1 MKLSQNFWK
10 AYFIVSIAALVFVA
24 GFTVGWQKRFPTSLV
39 ESWLAEIG
47 DWRKYPRH
55 RLRTRPEKFLN
66 PISVVPAN
74 ARGGTAPGAEAGQT
88 LLTGFF
94 NDRSGLRLVDQT
106 GRTLHE
112 WSASYLDVFPDPTHL
127 DSVPKHDWDVHLHG
141 AVLFPNG
148 DVVFNFEWAG
158 LVRLDRCSRVQWKLA
173 RQTHHSMDLDDDGNL
188 WVPDRKRRLVRSA
201 QMPDLPV
208 PAWDDYLVKV
218 SPDGTVLREI
228 SILEALH
235 KSGREALINANGGH
249 GTTVLLPEDG
259 DFTHLNDVEALPAA
273 LAAAF
278 PMFAAGDLLVS
289 LRNLNLVM
297 VLDPDSEQIKW
308 SMVGPFMRQHDP
320 DFQPDGR
327 ITLFD
332 NRPDRSAGTTRGG
345 SRILAIDPATRH
357 VEVVYGG
364 RPEQFFYSKRM
375 GEQQRLP
382 NGNYLITPTEAGYV
396 FEVNPAGD
404 VVWSYVNRFDE
415 QSVAWLEGATRY
427 PANFMSTTGT
437 QECL

>member
-1 MKLSQNFWK
+1 LKLIQDLWK
-10 AYFIVSIAALVFVA
+10 AYFLASAAALVFVA
-24 GFTVGWQKRFPTSLV
+24 GFTVGWQKRFPTQLV
-39 ESWLAEIG
+39 EGWLAEID
-47 DWRKYPRH
+47 DWRKYPGH
-55 RLRTRPEKFLN
+55 NLRTRPEKFL
-66 PISVVPAN
+66 SPA
-74 ARGGTAPGAEAGQT
+74 RLAPASGQADPAPDSDSGQT

-94 NDRSGLRLVDQT
+94 NDRSGLRLVDHS

-112 WSASYLDVFPDPTHL
+112 WSASYLEVFPDPTHL

-141 AVLFPNG
+141 AVLYPNG

-158 LVRLDRCSRVQWKLA
+158 LVRLDRCSKVLWKLA
-173 RQTHHSMDLDDDGNL
+173 RQTHHSMELDDDGNL
-188 WVPDRKRRLVRSA
+188 WIPDRKRRLVPSA
-201 QMPDLPV
+201 DMPDVPV
-208 PAWDDYLVKV
+208 PVWDDYLVQV
-218 SPDGTVLREI
+218 SPDGKVLREI
-228 SILEALH
+228 SILDVFH
-235 KSGREALINANGGH
+235 KSGQEALLNANGGH

-259 DFTHLNDVEALPAA
+259 DFTHLNDVEVLPAK

-297 VLDPDSEQIKW
+297 VLSPDSGQIKW

-320 DFQPDGR
+320 DFLPDGR
-327 ITLFD
+327 IALFD
-332 NRPDRSAGTTRGG
+332 NRPDRSGGKVRGG
-345 SRILAIDPATRH
+345 SRILSVDPATQQ
-357 VEVVYGG
+357 VDVIYGG
-364 RPEQFFYSKRM
+364 RPDQFFYSKRM
-375 GEQQRLP
+375 GAQQRLP

-437 QECL
+437 QECS

>member
-1 MKLSQNFWK
+1 MKLTQKFWK
-10 AYFIVSIAALVFVA
+10 AYFIVSVVALVFVA
-24 GFTVGWQKRFPTSLV
+24 GFTVGWQKRFPTPLV
-39 ESWLAEIG
+39 ESWLGEVR

-55 RLRTRPEKFLN
+55 NLRIRPEKFLN
-66 PISVVPAN
+66 PVSVVPPSAQ
-74 ARGGTAPGAEAGQT
+74 AGPAPDAEAGQT

-112 WSASYLDVFPDPTHL
+112 WSASYLEVFPDPTHL
-127 DSVPKHDWDVHLHG
+127 DSVPKHDWDMHLHG
-141 AVLFPNG
+141 AVLYPNG

-158 LVRLDRCSRVQWKLA
+158 LVRLDRCSRVKWKLA
-173 RQTHHSMDLDDDGNL
+173 RQTHHSLALDDDGNL
-188 WVPDRKRRLVRSA
+188 WVPDRKRRLVPA
-201 QMPDLPV
+201 ADMPDLPV

-218 SPDGTVLREI
+218 SPDGKVLREI

-235 KSGREALINANGGH
+235 KSGREALINANGAH
-249 GTTVLLPEDG
+249 GTAVLLPEDG

-327 ITLFD
+327 IALFD
-332 NRPDRSAGTTRGG
+332 NRPDRSAGKTRGG

-404 VVWSYVNRFDE
+404 VVWSYVNRFDD

-427 PANFMSTTGT
+427 PANFMSKTGME
-437 QECL
+437 ECS